1 VLATEGRAGP
11 LRVLSILAVLLFTVP
26 SNPSRA
32 GSVPDNV
39 VPVIDSISFRVA
51 SPYLISYEELAGIV
65 TVRPGSLLT
74 REAVR
79 ESIRRLQRKSLFREL
94 SAYVREEGGRAEILF
109 YLLPL
114 PVVTEIEIAGNKRV
128 PASGILA
135 VSRIRRGM
143 SVTEAD
149 LSRAQESVLSFL
161 REKGFLEATV
171 SVSAICK
178 LDTGTGKVR
187 IDVREGS
194 PALVKEMQAPGSAF
208 FPRERLEELL
218 GVSPGSRFDFREWEK
233 GVKRLRGAYKRE
245 GFLTVRIPEPR
256 VLCEDRKELCLTV
269 RVEEGPRYEVV
280 WEGAHR
286 FSVGKLEKV
295 SGIYAEEDELTEGG
309 LEYELRERLL
319 SFYRRQD
326 YLKASVDIE
335 VKKKHDGSRSL
346 RIILTE
352 GQAGFLKSIRF
363 TGNSRMSG
371 KKLRKQML
379 SSERGFFHFITGSG
393 KFDEEEWRADLAAV
407 IGLYQKEGFAR
418 ARIASV
424 DTEWDDQGGITATIH
439 IEEGKQYRIK
449 AIRVEGNDH
458 FLREEILRLIKNREG
473 QFVDYSVLDQDEEAI
488 AAHYRNAGY
497 LDVSVSTRFEAD
509 EGGDTASIY
518 FHIEEGPR
526 YRLGNVVVQGNVLT
540 DSVVVTRELTI
551 PEGAPAGEKEML
563 KFQQAVFGTGLYKS
577 VRLQKVKRPDEG
589 ILDLIV
595 EVEETLFFEV
605 EYGVG
610 YGSYTRLRG
619 FVGAKNKN
627 LDRKGRRIS
636 TRISASE
643 KEQIYLADLRE
654 PWVFGNRWRWEGG
667 LTASHTEAQRK
678 SFSFRK
684 TSIITSINKTIFARS
699 SVSLQYELSQDD
711 IFDVEPGAILS
722 PEDQGTALISAIR
735 GLFVLDF
742 RDDPFNPKRGT
753 FHSGSAELATSA
765 LGSEVEYY
773 KFVGQSSWYHP
784 VFRRNTFVV
793 SARAGVV
800 RPFGTSEEVPIQK
813 RFFLGGR
820 TTVRGF
826 KEDYLGPR
834 APDGSLTGGDYMVNG
849 NVELRVPLIYG
860 FLVAFFLDTGSV
872 WFEND
877 PQYGF
882 DLRETAGTGLRYITP
897 VGPVAVDYGWKL
909 DRREGESPGE
919 WHFTI
924 GAVF

>member
-1 VLATEGRAGP
+1 MTEGRAGP
-11 LRVLSILAVLLFTVP
+11 LRVLSILAVLLFAIP
-26 SNPSRA
+26 SHPSRA

-51 SPYLISYEELAGIV
+51 SPYRISYEELAGIV
-65 TVRPGSLLT
+65 TVRPGYPLT
-74 REAVR
+74 RDAIR

-94 SAYVREEGGRAEILF
+94 SVYVREEGGRVDLLF

-114 PVVTEIEIAGNKRV
+114 PVVTEIEVAGNKRI
-128 PASGILA
+128 PDSRILA
-135 VSRIRRGM
+135 VSRIRRGTP
-143 SVTEAD
+143 VTGAD

-161 REKGFLEATV
+161 REKGFLEAMV
-171 SVSAICK
+171 SVSAFCK
-178 LDTGTGKVR
+178 VDTGTGKVR
-187 IDVREGS
+187 IEVKEGS
-194 PALVKEMQAPGSAF
+194 PALVKEVRVPGTAF

-218 GVSPGSRFDFREWEK
+218 GVSPGSRFDYREWEE
-233 GVKRLRGAYKRE
+233 GLKRLRGAYKRE
-245 GFLTVRIPEPR
+245 GFLTVRIPEPG
-256 VLCEDRKELCLTV
+256 VFCEDGKELCLTI

-286 FSVGKLEKV
+286 FSVDKLEKV
-295 SGIYAEEDELTEGG
+295 SGIYAEEGELTEGG

-319 SFYRRQD
+319 AFYRGHD
-326 YLKASVDIE
+326 FLKASVDIE
-335 VKKKHDGSRSL
+335 AKAKPDGGRSL
-346 RIILTE
+346 RIIVSE
-352 GQAGFLKSIRF
+352 GQAGYLKSIRF
-363 TGNSRMSG
+363 TGNASMSA

-379 SSERGFFHFITGSG
+379 SSERGFFRFITGSG
-393 KFDEEEWRADLAAV
+393 KFDEEEWRADLAAL

-418 ARIASV
+418 ARITSV
-424 DTEWDDQGGITATIH
+424 DMDWDDHGGITATIH
-439 IEEGKQYRIK
+439 IEEGKRYLLK
-449 AIRVEGNDH
+449 AIRVQGNDH
-458 FLREEILRLIKNREG
+458 FLRAEILRPIKNREG
-473 QFVDYSVLDQDEEAI
+473 RYVDYSVLDQDEEAI
-488 AAHYRNAGY
+488 AAHYQNAGY
-497 LDVSVSTRFEAD
+497 LDVSVRTRFETD
-509 EGGDTASIY
+509 EGEGTASIY

-526 YRLGNVVVQGNVLT
+526 YRLGKVVVRGNVLT

-563 KFQQAVFGTGLYKS
+563 TFQQAVFGTGLYKS
-577 VRLQKVKRPDEG
+577 VRLHKVKRADEG

-595 EVEETLFFEV
+595 EVQETLFFEV
-605 EYGVG
+605 EFGAG
-610 YGSYTRLRG
+610 YGTDTGVRG

-627 LDRKGRRIS
+627 LNRKGRRLS

-654 PWVFGNRWRWEGG
+654 PWVFGNRWKWEGG
-667 LTASHTEAQRK
+667 VTASHTEAQRE

-684 TSIITSINKTIFARS
+684 TGVVTSINKTIFGRS
-699 SVSLQYELSQDD
+699 SVSFQYELSQDD
-711 IFDVEPGAILS
+711 IFDVEPGAVLS
-722 PEDQGTALISAIR
+722 PEDQGTATVSAVR

-784 VFRRNTFVV
+784 VFRRNTFVAV
-793 SARAGVV
+793 ARAGVV
-800 RPFGTSEEVPIQK
+800 RPFGSSEEVPIQK

-849 NVELRVPLIYG
+849 NVELRVPLKYG

-882 DLRETAGTGLRYITP
+882 DLRESAGLGLRYITP

-909 DRREGESPGE
+909 DRREGESRGE
-919 WHFTI
+919 WNFTI

>member
-1 VLATEGRAGP
+1 VPATEGQAGP
-11 LRVLSILAVLLFTVP
+11 LRVLSILAVLLFAIP
-26 SNPSRA
+26 SHPSRG

-74 REAVR
+74 RDAVR
-79 ESIRRLQRKSLFREL
+79 ESIRRLQSKSLFREL
-94 SAYVREEGGRAEILF
+94 SAYVREEGGRVELLF

-114 PVVTEIEIAGNKRV
+114 PVVTEIEVVGNKRIA
-128 PASGILA
+128 ASRILA
-135 VSRIRRGM
+135 VSRIRRGT
-143 SVTEAD
+143 SVTGAD

-178 LDTGTGKVR
+178 VDTGTGKVR

-245 GFLTVRIPEPR
+245 GFLTVRIPEPGMS
-256 VLCEDRKELCLTV
+256 CEDRKELCLTV

-295 SGIYAEEDELTEGG
+295 SGIYAEEGELTEGG

-319 SFYRRQD
+319 SFYRGQD

-335 VKKKHDGSRSL
+335 VKKKPDGGRSL

-363 TGNSRMSG
+363 TGNASMSG

-418 ARIASV
+418 ARITSV
-424 DTEWDDQGGITATIH
+424 DTDWDDKGGITATIH
-439 IEEGKQYRIK
+439 IEEGKQYRLR
-449 AIRVEGNDH
+449 AIRVQGNDH

-497 LDVSVSTRFEAD
+497 LDVSVSTRFEVD

-595 EVEETLFFEV
+595 EVEETLYFEV

-627 LDRKGRRIS
+627 LNRKGRRLS

-654 PWVFGNRWRWEGG
+654 PWVLGNRWKWEGG
-667 LTASHTEAQRK
+667 VTASHTEAQRN

-684 TSIITSINKTIFARS
+684 TSIVTSINKTIFGRS

-711 IFDVEPGAILS
+711 IFDVEPGAVLS

-849 NVELRVPLIYG
+849 NVELRVPLKYG

-882 DLRETAGTGLRYITP
+882 DLRETAGIGLRYITP

-909 DRREGESPGE
+909 DRREGESSGE
-919 WHFTI
+919 WNFTI

>member
-1 VLATEGRAGP
+1 VHVIEGRAGP
-11 LRVLSILAVLLFTVP
+11 LRVLSILAVLLFAAP
-26 SNPSRA
+26 LHPSRA

-39 VPVIDSISFRVA
+39 VPVIESISFRVA

-65 TVRPGSLLT
+65 TVRPGTLLT
-74 REAVR
+74 RDAIR

-94 SAYVREEGGRAEILF
+94 SAYVREEGGRVDLLF

-114 PVVTEIEIAGNKRV
+114 PVVTEIEVAGNKRI
-128 PASGILA
+128 PASRIMA
-135 VSRIRRGM
+135 ISRIRRGIP
-143 SVTEAD
+143 VKGAD
-149 LSRAQESVLSFL
+149 LSRAQESVLSLL

-171 SVSAICK
+171 SVSAFCK
-178 LDTGTGKVR
+178 VDTGTGKVR
-187 IDVREGS
+187 IEVREGG
-194 PALVKEMQAPGSAF
+194 PALVKEVRVPGTAF

-245 GFLTVRIPEPR
+245 GFLTVRIPEPG
-256 VLCEDRKELCLTV
+256 VLCEDGKELCLTV

-286 FSVGKLEKV
+286 FSVDKLEKV
-295 SGIYAEEDELTEGG
+295 SGIYAEEGELTEGG
-309 LEYELRERLL
+309 LDYELRERLL
-319 SFYRRQD
+319 AFYRKHD
-326 YLKASVDIE
+326 YLKAAVDIE
-335 VKKKHDGSRSL
+335 AKAKPGGGRSL
-346 RIILTE
+346 RINITE
-352 GQAGFLKSIRF
+352 GQAGYLKSIRF
-363 TGNSRMSG
+363 TGNASMSA

-379 SSERGFFHFITGSG
+379 SSERGGFRFITGSG
-393 KFDEEEWRADLAAV
+393 KFDEEEWRADLAAL

-418 ARIASV
+418 ARITSV
-424 DTEWDDQGGITATIH
+424 DMDWDDHGGITATIH
-439 IEEGKQYRIK
+439 IEEGKRYLLK

-458 FLREEILRLIKNREG
+458 FLRAEILRLIKNREG
-473 QFVDYSVLDQDEEAI
+473 QYVDYSVLDQDEEAI
-488 AAHYRNAGY
+488 AEHYRNAGY
-497 LDVSVSTRFEAD
+497 LDVSVRTRFETD
-509 EGGDTASIY
+509 EEEDTASIY

-526 YRLGNVVVQGNVLT
+526 YRLGKVVVRGNVLT

-551 PEGAPAGEKEML
+551 PEGAPAGQKEML
-563 KFQQAVFGTGLYKS
+563 TFQQAVFGTGLYKS
-577 VRLQKVKRPDEG
+577 VRLHKVKRTDEG

-605 EYGVG
+605 EFGAG
-610 YGSYTRLRG
+610 YGTDTGVRG

-627 LDRKGRRIS
+627 LNGKGRRLS
-636 TRISASE
+636 ARISASE
-643 KEQIYLADLRE
+643 KEQIYLVDLRE
-654 PWVFGNRWRWEGG
+654 PWVFGNRWKWEGG
-667 LTASHTEAQRK
+667 LTASHTEAQRE

-684 TSIITSINKTIFARS
+684 TGVVTSINKTIFGRS
-699 SVSLQYELSQDD
+699 SVSFQYELSQDD
-711 IFDVEPGAILS
+711 IFDVEPGAVLS
-722 PEDQGTALISAIR
+722 PEDQGTATISAVR
-735 GLFVLDF
+735 ALFVLDF

-773 KFVGQSSWYHP
+773 KFVGQSSWYRP

-793 SARAGVV
+793 VARAGVV
-800 RPFGTSEEVPIQK
+800 RPFGSTEEVPIQK

-826 KEDYLGPR
+826 KEDHLGPR

-849 NVELRVPLIYG
+849 NVELRVPLKYG

-882 DLRETAGTGLRYITP
+882 DLRESAGLGLRYITP